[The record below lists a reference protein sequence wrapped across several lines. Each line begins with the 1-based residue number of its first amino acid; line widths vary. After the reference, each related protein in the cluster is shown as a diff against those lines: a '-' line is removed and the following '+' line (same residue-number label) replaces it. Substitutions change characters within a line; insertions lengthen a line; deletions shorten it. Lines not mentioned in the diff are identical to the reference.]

1 MMMQEEQRNRKEKRR
16 RHPVRAQAKSQNRK
30 TVLRYGGA
38 ALHGRLSMAGN
49 NRPFPLFAHLELLH
63 TDDWMSADLIEN
75 PSAQKVKKAAGV
87 GGSGRP
93 AGSAGAT
100 GKTVQTARTRPCTS
114 AVAASREH

>member
-49 NRPFPLFAHLELLH
+49 NRPFPLFAHLELLQ
-63 TDDWMSADLIEN
+63 TADLIEN
-75 PSAQKVKKAAGV
+75 PSAQKVKKAAVV